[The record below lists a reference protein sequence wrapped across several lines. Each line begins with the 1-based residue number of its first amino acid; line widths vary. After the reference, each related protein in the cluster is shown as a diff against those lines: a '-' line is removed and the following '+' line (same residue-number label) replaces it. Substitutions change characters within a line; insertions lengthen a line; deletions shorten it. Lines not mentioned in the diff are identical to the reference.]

1 MRHFPLL
8 SIILFTLATVTV
20 QGQTPNSRV
29 VAQIKQ
35 QSPPTNPQQ
44 EDENGILQPPTKKK
58 DLYPANVDANE
69 EIDEALKH
77 AERDHKR
84 VLLIFGG
91 NWCYDCHVLDQGL
104 HQGKAGKIV
113 EESFELVHVDVG
125 GFDKNMEIVKK
136 YNVPLDKGV
145 PAVAVLDSKG
155 KLLYSAEGEFES
167 ARQMMKKQLVE
178 FLLKWKENRPP
189 SVDKN

>member
-8 SIILFTLATVTV
+8 SIILLTLATITV

-29 VAQIKQ
+29 VEQIKQ
-35 QSPPTNPQQ
+35 QPAQTNSQQ
-44 EDENGILQPPTKKK
+44 EDENEILQPPTKKK
-58 DLYPANVDANE
+58 DLYPANVDANK

-77 AERDHKR
+77 AARDHKR

-104 HQGKAGKIV
+104 HQGRAGKIV
-113 EESFELVHVDVG
+113 AESFELVHVDVG
-125 GFDKNMEIVKK
+125 EFNKNLEIVKK

-145 PAVAVLDSKG
+145 PAIAVLDSKG

-167 ARQMMKKQLVE
+167 ARQMMRKQLVE

-189 SVDKN
+189 VVGKN

>member
-8 SIILFTLATVTV
+8 SIILLTLVTITV

-29 VAQIKQ
+29 VEQIKQ
-35 QSPPTNPQQ
+35 QPAQTNSQQ
-44 EDENGILQPPTKKK
+44 EDENEILQPPTTKK
-58 DLYPANVDANE
+58 DLYPANVDANK
-69 EIDEALKH
+69 EIDEALKD

-84 VLLIFGG
+84 LLLIFGG

-104 HQGKAGKIV
+104 HQGRAGKIV
-113 EESFELVHVDVG
+113 AESFELVHVDVG
-125 GFDKNMEIVKK
+125 EFNKNLEIVKK

-145 PAVAVLDSKG
+145 PAIAVLDSKG

-167 ARQMMKKQLVE
+167 ARQMMRKQLVE
-178 FLLKWKENRPP
+178 FLLKWKENKQPL
-189 SVDKN
+189 VEKN